1 MPKVR
6 KALNTLRPHP
16 GPWRCR
22 REVDPP
28 APLFGTH
35 DRALVSQDPSTSNS
49 MRQEGVTSL
58 PIVLD
63 GVDVAGG
70 CFIGIESRIASS
82 AALAEEIPA
91 LI

>member
-6 KALNTLRPHP
+6 KALNTLPP
-16 GPWRCR
+16 GDPGAAH
-22 REVDPP
+22 ENVDPP

-49 MRQEGVTSL
+49 MRQERLTSL

-70 CFIGIESRIASS
+70 CFIGIESCIASG

>member
-6 KALNTLRPHP
+6 KALNISDPTRDP
-16 GPWRCR
+16 GDAD
-22 REVDPP
+22 ENVEPP
-28 APLFGTH
+28 ALSLVPTIELSLVRIPLLLT
-35 DRALVSQDPSTSNS
+35 RCAKRVA
-49 MRQEGVTSL
+49 SL

-70 CFIGIESRIASS
+70 CFIGIESRIASG